1 MAERIRLDRF
11 LWHAR
16 IVKTRALA
24 QAMAEEGH
32 LRLDGRAVDKAHVPV
47 RVGSVLAFA
56 RHGAV
61 RILRIEALPVRRGPP
76 AEARTLYSELTGPA
90 GDA

>member
-1 MAERIRLDRF
+1 MAESIRLDRF

-16 IVKTRALA
+16 IVKTRAQA
-24 QAMAEEGH
+24 QAMAEEGR
-32 LRLDGRAVDKAHVPV
+32 LRLDGRVVDKAHLPV
-47 RVGSVLAFA
+47 RVGNVLAFA
-56 RHGAV
+56 QRGEV

-90 GDA
+90 GDD